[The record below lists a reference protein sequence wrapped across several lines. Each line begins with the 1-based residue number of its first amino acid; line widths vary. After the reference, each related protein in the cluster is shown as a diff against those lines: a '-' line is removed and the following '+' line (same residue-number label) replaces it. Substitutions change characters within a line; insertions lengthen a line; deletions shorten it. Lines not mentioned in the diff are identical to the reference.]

1 MVNLTDLPDDIIRH
15 CVVPFL
21 NVRDQRSLL
30 DTNRDWY
37 KYKKSSWYIT
47 IRRSDILNN
56 LDNLDMLNKLVI
68 NPSTQV
74 KLILSKLKIVD
85 VSALANVHTLDLSCC
100 AGVTDVS
107 GLANVHTLDLCC
119 CTGITDVSALVNV
132 HTLNLYGCTGIT
144 DVSALVNVHTLI
156 LSGCTGI
163 KN

>member
-56 LDNLDMLNKLVI
+56 LVSNPLVNNLVI
-68 NPSTQV
+68 KNNSNNNVMNEIGKITGNIYNGDIETFLDDGVVHPPDNPFTISDMPCNNPD
-74 KLILSKLKIVD
+74 IPDIM
-85 VSALANVHTLDLSCC
+85 
-100 AGVTDVS
+100 
-107 GLANVHTLDLCC
+107 
-119 CTGITDVSALVNV
+119 
-132 HTLNLYGCTGIT
+132 
-144 DVSALVNVHTLI
+144 
-156 LSGCTGI
+156 
-163 KN
+163 